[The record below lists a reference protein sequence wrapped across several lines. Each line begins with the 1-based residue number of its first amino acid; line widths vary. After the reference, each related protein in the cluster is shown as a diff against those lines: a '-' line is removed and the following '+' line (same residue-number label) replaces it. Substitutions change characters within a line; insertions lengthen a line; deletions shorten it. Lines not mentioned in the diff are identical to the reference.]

1 MISAGDDLN
10 GGVDG
15 DTAEIYEPPYL
26 FRKGKRPR
34 IRHAPRKTTWKD
46 EFGIK
51 TSSKKVDRAVL
62 MAPSAT
68 THNTDMNQRH
78 VELKVFAR
86 AEGTGI
92 DVKAPPNPA
101 VAPPATTC
109 SSSSTSEASRR
120 WRAG

>member
-1 MISAGDDLN
+1 MVSAGDNRN
-10 GGVDG
+10 GGVNG

-51 TSSKKVDRAVL
+51 TPSKKVDRAVL

-78 VELKVFAR
+78 VELRVLKR
-86 AEGTGI
+86 IRGTGI
-92 DVKAPPNPA
+92 DVKAPPNPPPR
-101 VAPPATTC
+101 PPATTC
-109 SSSSTSEASRR
+109 SSFSTNEASRR